1 MCVRACKHAAEY
13 AVRFMRGVPPE
24 LPTDVITYLL
34 CHNIGPHTFANA
46 RQVNRA
52 WAKACEDERL
62 IECVAAY
69 ANGLTRTRFR
79 GILRLTSKQACS
91 YPFRSHRVV
100 TSDGIK
106 ECFLY
111 SHTTVRR
118 AMHEL
123 GGLDGIRS
131 RSPAL
136 AVVRREPATLDGFPR
151 RSRAQMDEKLH
162 ADKMMK
168 NEAMF
173 MKKLCPSMPYAERQ
187 ARSAS
192 RANAPSRDPL
202 GGSILRVKKRC
213 VTL

>member
-1 MCVRACKHAAEY
+1 MSKFACGVCKHAVEPFF
-13 AVRFMRGVPPE
+13 RFMRGVPPE

-69 ANGLTRTRFR
+69 ADGLTRTRFR

-91 YPFRSHRVV
+91 YPFRSHRIV
-100 TSDGIK
+100 THDGIK

-111 SHTTVRR
+111 SHMTVRR

-131 RSPAL
+131 RSPPAL
-136 AVVRREPATLDGFPR
+136 AVATLDGRPR

-162 ADKMMK
+162 IDKMVK
-168 NEAMF
+168 IEATF

-187 ARSAS
+187 ARW
-192 RANAPSRDPL
+192 RREQTL
-202 GGSILRVKKRC
+202 LREIC
-213 VTL
+213 SF